1 MTAGWKRECAKSWS
15 LGDAAD
21 TVWIHKPQHASRSS
35 WVGRQLCSVP
45 SKSWAARNPGQ
56 QACKAQSLYAGKGQ
70 PFNSCWKSK
79 RAQHYLI
86 FAHSQLCFVVA
97 AVKVLQRWCC
107 SAWGSSAGRHTA
119 CGTELGR
126 DAGLSPTGQLLPRP
140 NGKACQTEGRNC
152 QGDDGNTKQRR
163 IIVVEIGKCIWRN
176 EKSTYTGLEEVWQLM
191 GNPLR
196 KGCTVPGLLCCHV
209 CQLTREPGLKPGV
222 LPIIKA
228 NTDVTFSV
236 NRSESHQK
244 LPYGVDFIFFPI
256 KIKYHTITIHYLTCR
271 LMKITMDTQ
280 CT

>member
-1 MTAGWKRECAKSWS
+1 MILSSIAAGSLTPCQGWDVHSEPGRAELTRIGDSWFF
-15 LGDAAD
+15 L
-21 TVWIHKPQHASRSS
+21 HA
-35 WVGRQLCSVP
+35 VLI
-45 SKSWAARNPGQ
+45 PGQ
-56 QACKAQSLYAGKGQ
+56 VGSHRSLQ
-70 PFNSCWKSK
+70 PRSTD
-79 RAQHYLI
+79 
-86 FAHSQLCFVVA
+86 
-97 AVKVLQRWCC
+97 AVL
-107 SAWGSSAGRHTA
+107 
-119 CGTELGR
+119 
-126 DAGLSPTGQLLPRP
+126 
-140 NGKACQTEGRNC
+140 
-152 QGDDGNTKQRR
+152 
-163 IIVVEIGKCIWRN
+163 
-176 EKSTYTGLEEVWQLM
+176 TGLEEVWQLM

-228 NTDVTFSV
+228 NTDVTFTV